1 MNSPVE
7 KLAPHCQYL
16 KFVLIDILL
25 RDSKENDVNW
35 SKQQLLVT
43 FDGFC
48 LQSKQFLNVK
58 ILNIKTSD
66 HSLCLAFQRNW
77 RQYV

>member
-7 KLAPHCQYL
+7 KLAPNCQYL

-35 SKQQLLVT
+35 SKQQLLN
-43 FDGFC
+43 FWR
-48 LQSKQFLNVK
+48 LLSSKQT
-58 ILNIKTSD
+58 ILKRENIK
-66 HSLCLAFQRNW
+66 H
-77 RQYV
+77 